1 MGNELDG
8 AFSGTFPSGNG
19 TPGTNFF
26 EDLGL
31 KTLVAPVL
39 TTFQMTPATDTGI
52 AGDQNTNLSRPQFIG
67 QVYNSFPGTVAN
79 LSVYVEFNGL
89 HPALNG
95 GFDLAMGGGGRGHV
109 GNYDILATTNSVG
122 TFTIAPPALPEGYQ
136 RAQVVVVGAVD
147 QPGLAGLSSSQQYA
161 FRIDKTPPTI
171 TGIGQINGAAPPSPP
186 NLSLL
191 QSLTLDVQDP
201 VNQAYSYLA
210 TPAQVIFPALEAST
224 AANISNYSLILLNA
238 NGTQTD
244 ESQYIT
250 TASFTATPPTLT
262 GQDIADYNGVINLT
276 FSTGIPA
283 GNYELI
289 AHTKE
294 QQYPGLLDAAGN
306 PLASHFVYN
315 FSLQSQPAFIT
326 NIAMESTYSNNG
338 STAIGGPRSYYELP
352 TSTSTS
358 PVPNYVARAEAP
370 PTAWVVDL
378 SNPIPFVSAGYYNN
392 KVQLIGSANTYGGTP
407 DGNFGDLGEGGL
419 GSTDPA
425 SGFNIVPGTTVTLY
439 SYNAT
444 TQQWSQTPT
453 GGSGTR
459 MVLSLA
465 SGSKLAADYYRLYIP
480 NQVNTTSTGTKID
493 SRIYDIYGNQ
503 LDGEFLGDATSTL
516 DNSATGFPA
525 QPPVS
530 TQFSGIF
537 NYEDELSTGVYRQG
551 MSGDGVAGARS

>member
-39 TTFQMTPATDTGI
+39 TTFQMTAATDTGI
-52 AGDQNTNLSRPQFIG
+52 AGDQNTNLSQPQFIG

-95 GFDLAMGGGGRGHV
+95 GFDLAVGGGGRGHV
-109 GNYDILATTNSVG
+109 GTYDILATTNSVG

-147 QPGLAGLSSSQQYA
+147 HPGLAGLSSSQQYA

-171 TGIGQINGAAPPSPP
+171 TGIGQINGAAPPSPA

-238 NGTQTD
+238 NGTKTD

-250 TASFTATPPTLT
+250 TATFTATAPTLT
-262 GQDIADYNGVINLT
+262 TGGAYIADYNGMINLT

-283 GNYELI
+283 GSYELI

-294 QQYPGLLDAAGN
+294 QTYPGLLDAAGN
-306 PLASHFVYN
+306 PLSSDFDYT
-315 FSLQSQPAFIT
+315 FSLQSQPVFIT

-352 TSTSTS
+352 ST
-358 PVPNYVARAEAP
+358 VPGYVPRAEAP
-370 PTAWVVDL
+370 PTAWVIDL
-378 SNPIPFVSAGYYNN
+378 SNPIPYTDYSSLSANQLP
-392 KVQLIGSANTYGGTP
+392 VQLIGSADTAGGTP
-407 DGNFGDLGEGGL
+407 DGDVRQSRSTADGNFGDLGEGGGHTVRSVL
-419 GSTDPA
+419 V
-425 SGFNIVPGTTVTLY
+425 VP
-439 SYNAT
+439 
-444 TQQWSQTPT
+444 
-453 GGSGTR
+453 
-459 MVLSLA
+459 
-465 SGSKLAADYYRLYIP
+465 
-480 NQVNTTSTGTKID
+480 
-493 SRIYDIYGNQ
+493 
-503 LDGEFLGDATSTL
+503 
-516 DNSATGFPA
+516 
-525 QPPVS
+525 
-530 TQFSGIF
+530 
-537 NYEDELSTGVYRQG
+537 
-551 MSGDGVAGARS
+551 